1 MQIITGTKASPG
13 VTMGPVAKIDRGV
26 AGLHRIIH
34 DPFRERALY
43 EAAIVLAKA
52 ELRQLQQ
59 HARGPEAD
67 IFMFQ
72 IALLED
78 ESFTNEIG
86 DYIAVGAGS
95 AAAVERAAQIFASR
109 LDNVDDAYIRER
121 SVDVRDACRRVVDIL
136 DGRPRLKLDLTRPA
150 ILAAGLFYPSDILS
164 VDRGMILGL
173 ISDTD
178 SMTSHAAILARSLGI
193 PALVQL
199 GAGAAE
205 QAAGH
210 EVVLNAESGELVLDP
225 GPVQI
230 AQANHKMAQIRR
242 RSETPSPLASKP
254 CFTKDGTA
262 FQLWANCNGAES
274 IEIARHNGA
283 AGIGLVRSEQVLMH
297 SPNEDQQYFHYVNC
311 VAAAGGAPV
320 VVRTY
325 DTGAVNLDGDM
336 SENPALGLRGVRL
349 LTSRREVFD
358 QQICALLR
366 AGKMGDL
373 RVLLPMVGGTE
384 DWDACMREV
393 EHCKELLRE
402 RGVDFNPD
410 VPFGCLIE
418 VPAAA
423 LCVDEL
429 LDHGAQFAMVGMN
442 DLVQYTCAADRSDVR
457 LAAYYRVDSSG
468 VRKLI
473 EMVLKECR
481 QRKKP
486 VYISGISV
494 ETPPHTEQYVRM
506 GFRTLSVEVP
516 CLHDVKAC
524 LLDLDLSARKG

>member
-13 VTMGPVAKIDRGV
+13 VTLGPVVKIDRGV
-26 AGLHRIIH
+26 IGLHRIIH

-59 HARGPEAD
+59 NAKGQDAD

-86 DYIAVGAGS
+86 DYISAGAGS
-95 AAAVERAAQIFASR
+95 AAAVERAAQIFAAR

-136 DGRPRLKLDLTRPA
+136 DGRPRLKLNLLRPA
-150 ILAAGLFYPSDILS
+150 VLAADQFYPSDILS
-164 VDRGMILGL
+164 VDRGMVLGL
-173 ISDTD
+173 LSDTD

-199 GAGAAE
+199 GDGVAEAAD
-205 QAAGH
+205 GH
-210 EVVLNAESGELVLDP
+210 QIVLDAETGELVLDP

-230 AQANHKMAQIRR
+230 AQANHRMAQIRR
-242 RSETPSPLASKP
+242 RSEKPNSLACEP
-254 CFTKDGTA
+254 CVTKDGTA
-262 FQLWANCNGAES
+262 FRLWANCNDAEG
-274 IEIARHNGA
+274 IETARHNGA
-283 AGIGLVRSEQVLMH
+283 SGIGLLRSEPLLMH
-297 SPNEDQQYFHYVNC
+297 EPNEDQQFFHYVNC

-325 DTGAVNLDGDM
+325 DTGVERIDG
-336 SENPALGLRGVRL
+336 SAGENPALGLRGVRL
-349 LTSRREVFD
+349 MESRRDRFD

-366 AGKMGDL
+366 AGKLGDL

-402 RGVDFNPD
+402 RGVDFNPELS
-410 VPFGCLIE
+410 FGCLVE

-423 LCVDEL
+423 LCAGEL
-429 LDHGAQFAMVGMN
+429 LDHGAQFMMIGMN
-442 DLVQYTCAADRSDVR
+442 DLVQYVCAADRSDVR
-457 LAAYYRVDSSG
+457 LAPYYRADNAG
-468 VRKLI
+468 VRRLMQ
-473 EMVLKECR
+473 MVLEECER
-481 QRKKP
+481 RGKP
-486 VYISGISV
+486 VYISGLSV
-494 ETPPHTEQYVRM
+494 ETPPYTEIYMRM
-506 GFRTLSVEVP
+506 GFRALSVEVP
-516 CLHDVKAC
+516 CLYDVKSC
-524 LLDLDLSARKG
+524 LMNLDLSQKA